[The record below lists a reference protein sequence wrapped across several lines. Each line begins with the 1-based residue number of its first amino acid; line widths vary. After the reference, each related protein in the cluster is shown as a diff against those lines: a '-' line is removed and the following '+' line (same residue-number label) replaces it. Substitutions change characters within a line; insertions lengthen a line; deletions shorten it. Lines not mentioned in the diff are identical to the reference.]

1 MNGWRKRWKEEGAG
15 LIFVAT
21 GWLGSFCALVL
32 ALTSKFGLSII
43 TVALPASVGWF
54 TMSALLVIWAD
65 LRAWVLPQRGRV
77 SFVAAVVSS
86 CLFTLGCIAAR
97 LMIAGINPVEYSLSE
112 DLTSMTVLWLMWP
125 FALLVAAVGTVGS
138 LLGQVLEKV
147 LGDYL
152 DR

>member
-1 MNGWRKRWKEEGAG
+1 
-15 LIFVAT
+15 
-21 GWLGSFCALVL
+21 
-32 ALTSKFGLSII
+32 
-43 TVALPASVGWF
+43 
-54 TMSALLVIWAD
+54 
-65 LRAWVLPQRGRV
+65 
-77 SFVAAVVSS
+77 
-86 CLFTLGCIAAR
+86 
-97 LMIAGINPVEYSLSE
+97 MIAGINPVEYSLSE